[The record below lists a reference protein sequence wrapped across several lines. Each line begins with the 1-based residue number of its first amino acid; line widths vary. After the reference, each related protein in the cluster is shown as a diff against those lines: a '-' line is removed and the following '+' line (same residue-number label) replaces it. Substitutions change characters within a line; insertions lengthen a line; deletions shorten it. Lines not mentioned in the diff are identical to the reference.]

1 MLIMDPN
8 TTNAIF
14 NLMQNVVDKLD
25 TISQDLKN
33 KDDKELNDIIIKN
46 SNEIKGYLKK
56 TINNQAELADQNLV
70 SEGRIIESMEKKI
83 STPSI
88 NNFTEYNLFGSK
100 SHFKPLSLVI
110 VAFALVLVWSSIKY
124 LPTYFNNSSELTREK
139 EDYELFYNYVF
150 LNQFKRSETITA
162 DKYLKKIQAK
172 DTLFLSEYNLL
183 LETYQKEIKKQQLK
197 EELKS
202 LERNDR

>member
-1 MLIMDPN
+1 MDQN

-25 TISQDLKN
+25 TLSKDLKN
-33 KDDKELNDIIIKN
+33 KEDKVLNDIVIRN
-46 SNEIKGYLKK
+46 SNEIKVYLKK
-56 TINNQAELADQNLV
+56 TINNQAEQEKQNLV
-70 SEGRIIESMEKKI
+70 SEGRIIEFMEKNI

-110 VAFALVLVWSSIKY
+110 IAFALVLVWSSIKY
-124 LPTYFNNSSELTREK
+124 LPTYFNESSVLTKEK
-139 EDYELFYNYVF
+139 EDYELFYNYVY
-150 LNQFKRSETITA
+150 LNQFKSSGIITA
-162 DKYLKKIQAK
+162 DKVLKKIKAR
-172 DTLFLSEYNLL
+172 DTLFLREYGSLL
-183 LETYQKEIKKQQLK
+183 KTYQKGIKKQQLK

-202 LERNDR
+202 LESNDR

>member
-1 MLIMDPN
+1 MDQN

-33 KDDKELNDIIIKN
+33 KEDKELNDIIIRN
-46 SNEIKGYLKK
+46 SNEIKVYLKK
-56 TINNQAELADQNLV
+56 TINNQVELEKQNLV
-70 SEGRIIESMEKKI
+70 TEGRIIESMEKNI

-150 LNQFKRSETITA
+150 LNQFKSSETITA

>member
-1 MLIMDPN
+1 MDQN

-25 TISQDLKN
+25 TLSQDLKN
-33 KDDKELNDIIIKN
+33 KEDNELNDIIIKN
-46 SNEIKGYLKK
+46 SNELKGYLKK

-139 EDYELFYNYVF
+139 EDYEIFYNYVY
-150 LNQFKRSETITA
+150 LNQFKSSGTITA

-172 DTLFLSEYNLL
+172 DTLFQSEYNLL
-183 LETYQKEIKKQQLK
+183 LETYQKEIKKQQLNQ
-197 EELKS
+197 ELKS
-202 LERNDR
+202 LESNDR